1 MFRAIR
7 IPLFPNNSL
16 KITRRCCSNF
26 HEGHKRPKGITF
38 IQMIVFALLTIEKS
52 LQKLTM

>member
-7 IPLFPNNSL
+7 IPSFPDNSC

-26 HEGHKRPKGITF
+26 SEGYKRPKGITF
-38 IQMIVFALLTIEKS
+38 IQIIVFVLLTIEKS
-52 LQKLTM
+52 LQKSTV